1 MEEMSKQTIVE
12 FIKFGIVGFSSTIIN
27 FGLYYLLVW
36 LDVQYLIANLIGW
49 LCSVVNTFYWNN
61 KYVFSSDSH
70 WFVVLLRTYATY
82 ILSLVLTSVL
92 LWLLVDWMGLSEWI
106 SPIIVLMTTVPINF
120 VINKFWTFK

>member
-82 ILSLVLTSVL
+82 TQSLVLTSVL

>member
-1 MEEMSKQTIVE
+1 MSKQTIVE

-82 ILSLVLTSVL
+82 TQSLVLTSVL

>member
-1 MEEMSKQTIVE
+1 MSKQTIVE
-12 FIKFGIVGFSSTIIN
+12 FIKFGVVGFSSTIIN

-82 ILSLVLTSVL
+82 TLSLVLTSVL

>member
-1 MEEMSKQTIVE
+1 MSKQTIVE